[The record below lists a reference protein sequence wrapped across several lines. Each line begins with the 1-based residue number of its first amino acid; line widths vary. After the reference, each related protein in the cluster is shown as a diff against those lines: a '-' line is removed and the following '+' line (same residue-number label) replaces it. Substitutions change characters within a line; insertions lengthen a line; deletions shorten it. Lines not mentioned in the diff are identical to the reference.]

1 METGSA
7 RTSYARTDAA
17 PRRVVASDL
26 APSQTVT
33 AAGNAAATRLDP
45 VRATF
50 AQQALGGLVDP
61 QSREVLYRAMDVR
74 SARSVRQT
82 REEAAL
88 KLKAYRRAVAEP
100 GEENSGFERTA

>member
-7 RTSYARTDAA
+7 RTNYARTDAA

-61 QSREVLYRAMDVR
+61 RSREVLYRAMDVR
-74 SARSVRQT
+74 SARSVRQA
-82 REEAAL
+82 REEAL

-100 GEENSGFERTA
+100 SEENSGFERTA